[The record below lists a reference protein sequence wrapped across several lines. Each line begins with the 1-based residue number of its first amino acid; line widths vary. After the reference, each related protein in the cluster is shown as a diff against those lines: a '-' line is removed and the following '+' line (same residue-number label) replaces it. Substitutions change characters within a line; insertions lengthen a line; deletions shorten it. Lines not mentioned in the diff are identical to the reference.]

1 MIASP
6 ATASPRH
13 YLVRPLLARA
23 DLNAA
28 VFRLDFE
35 WPGEAPGAGQFFMI
49 KVQRGALFLPRPVSV
64 YRWDGASRRISFLVL
79 KKGRGTAELGQLE
92 AGEAAALTGPL
103 GNRWGDFF
111 PPEFRGGTGDRGLAL
126 AGGAVFAPGGA
137 KTALVGGGIGI
148 APLSALGD
156 ELGGGFDLYAGFRS
170 RSFGLETLREKAD
183 ALVIASEDG
192 TEGCRGRIPDHV
204 DYRGR
209 PLVFACGPLPMLR
222 AVAEKCRAAG
232 VPCCVS
238 MENIMAC
245 GVGACLGCT
254 VQTTGGNRRVCA
266 DGPIFPAEA
275 LF

>member
-1 MIASP
+1 MIP
-6 ATASPRH
+6 SPRRC
-13 YLVRPLLARA
+13 LVCPLLARV
-23 DLNAA
+23 DVDAA

-35 WPGEAPGAGQFFMI
+35 WPGPAPGAGQFFML
-49 KVQRGALFLPRPVSV
+49 KARRGAFFLPRPLSV
-64 YRWDGASRRISFLVL
+64 YRWDEASHRLGFLVV

-92 AGEAAALTGPL
+92 AGEMVALTGPL

-111 PPEFRGGTGDRGLAL
+111 SPEFCGGQAGDRGLVPADGMNG
-126 AGGAVFAPGGA
+126 AEGGRVKAA
-137 KTALVGGGIGI
+137 ALVGGGVGI

-156 ELGGGFDLYAGFRS
+156 ELGSGFDVYAGFRS
-170 RSFGLETLREKAD
+170 GFFGLESLREKAD
-183 ALVIASEDG
+183 TLVIASEDG
-192 TEGCRGRIPDHV
+192 TGGLKGRIPDFV
-204 DYRGR
+204 DYRDR

-222 AVAEKCRAAG
+222 AVADQCRAAG
-232 VPCCVS
+232 VPCYVS
-238 MENIMAC
+238 MENFMAC